1 MLEFNQYL
9 KSDKAPFIIYAAPQ
23 CLIEKCDR
31 CNNIPK
37 HSSTAKLGEHIPSG
51 FSMPTISSF
60 ENIEPSRYMCLE
72 IYELDPARFLTA
84 PGLGW
89 QAALKKTESK
99 SVRIS
104 ELHENVFDVK
114 QVFNNAD
121 ECESSD
127 LANFFSLKRKYE
139 KRYSTPP
146 RSAH

>member
-1 MLEFNQYL
+1 MLTDVSENFWNMHL
-9 KSDKAPFIIYAAPQ
+9 RIYVPEA
-23 CLIEKCDR
+23 
-31 CNNIPK
+31 
-37 HSSTAKLGEHIPSG
+37 
-51 FSMPTISSF
+51 
-60 ENIEPSRYMCLE
+60 
-72 IYELDPARFLTA
+72 ARFLTA

-121 ECESSD
+121 ECESSG